1 MSRDSR
7 KQAGGVPGLKWAKT
21 PLPIDV
27 AMPWERVDTSAGPED
42 CWPWL
47 STLNSGGY
55 GVFGKRVNGRPRQY
69 RAHRVAYAAVHGD
82 PGPLLVL
89 DHLCRVRHCCNPAH
103 MEPVTLGENVHRSV
117 HTLKALCVNGH
128 VRDGDNL
135 LRDEQ
140 GRRRGCRECARERP
154 KGDPHPCPWCGTE
167 TTNAKHCSKSCSTS
181 AANHARFGKPERPA
195 YAVICPVDKGPTI
208 DPKDHR

>member
-1 MSRDSR
+1 MSGNSYRH
-7 KQAGGVPGLKWAKT
+7 PLKWDKMPK
-21 PLPIDV
+21 PLGDV
-27 AMPWERVDTSAGPED
+27 DMPWLKVQRCTWDE

-47 STLNSGGY
+47 GTLNADGY
-55 GVFGKRVNGRPRQY
+55 GVFTVKGRQY
-69 RAHRVAYAAVHGD
+69 RAHRVAYKDATGVD
-82 PGPLLVL
+82 PGPDLVV
-89 DHLCRVRHCCNPAH
+89 DHTCRNRACCNPRH
-103 MEPVTLGENVHRSV
+103 MELVTLGENVHRSV

-135 LRDEQ
+135 LRDAQ
-140 GRRRGCRECARERP
+140 GRRRGCRECERERP

-195 YAVICPVDKGPTI
+195 YRPESARDGGPGCPGTI
-208 DPKDHR
+208 QGMK